1 MSNSEPTQRI
11 VITGSSS
18 GFGLLTAKSLLTLGY
33 EVVATMRDSATRKP
47 SKAAELRAF
56 SADTRRPADPST
68 PGEYLKH
75 QPVLGADYGRHR
87 LPSGTALG
95 WLLHRDRHA
104 AGRTAR

>member
-33 EVVATMRDSATRKP
+33 EVVATMRDSTTRKP

-56 SADTRRPADPST
+56 
-68 PGEYLKH
+68 L
-75 QPVLGADYGRHR
+75 GRHQAACGSVNPR
-87 LPSGTALG
+87 GISEAPACVGPYDQTDRFKCARSG
-95 WLLHRDRHA
+95 RDES
-104 AGRTAR
+104 